1 MVLSVDVIGACRLC
15 FAPPFRFW
23 VHNNM
28 LWSDTSAQRSLRTS
42 PVRVPVCSSVLSRF
56 FCHGSA
62 TASTLLTSS
71 GVGTCLM
78 YSSSAKGAMPR
89 QGLRGTVSLCQFH
102 RAFKVQRLR
111 LADLLPRSAL
121 LSNRNLRA
129 MAVVMSS
136 MPMSPWRKA
145 ANSRRCL
152 CLSLKVL
159 EAITSQGYL
168 WLRGFIKL
176 SRI

>member
-42 PVRVPVCSSVLSRF
+42 PARAPMCSSVLSRF
-56 FCHGSA
+56 FCHGLA

-89 QGLRGTVSLCQFH
+89 QGLRGTVSLRQFY
-102 RAFKVQRLR
+102 RSFRGRSLR

-121 LSNRNLRA
+121 LSNRNLRV

-136 MPMSPWRKA
+136 IPMSPVKE
-145 ANSRRCL
+145 RCKL
-152 CLSLKVL
+152 AQMPLPFL
-159 EAITSQGYL
+159 ERVVGHNPLGLLMVARLHKIE
-168 WLRGFIKL
+168 
-176 SRI
+176 

>member
-1 MVLSVDVIGACRLC
+1 MVFSVDVIGACRLC

-23 VHNNM
+23 VHSNI
-28 LWSDTSAQRSLRTS
+28 LWSDTSAQRSLSTS
-42 PVRVPVCSSVLSRF
+42 PARAPVCSNVLSRF

-102 RAFKVQRLR
+102 RAFRVRSRR
-111 LADLLPRSAL
+111 LADLLPWSAL
-121 LSNRNLRA
+121 LSGRDLRM

-136 MPMSPWRKA
+136 SPMSPWRKA

-152 CLSLKVL
+152 CLSLNAL
-159 EAITSQGYL
+159 GQ
-168 WLRGFIKL
+168 
-176 SRI
+176 